1 MNFVT
6 GATGLV
12 GMHILH
18 ELTSKEKPVKAL
30 KRSTSNIKEIEQLFE
45 FYNNSNFNKIEW
57 VEGDILDIVS
67 LDEHM
72 NGVDTVYHTAAIVS
86 FAKRDRHKMFQVN
99 VNGTR
104 NVVNSALGNSVNK
117 IGHISSIAALGRKK
131 NSNTY
136 TEKNKWVEDGNNSY
150 YAMTKNLAELEIWRG
165 IEEGLKGVMIN
176 PGVILGPGNINQSS
190 GTLFKTVLNGLNYY
204 TNGTNGFIDVRDVA
218 RSIIE
223 LTEKD
228 ISKER
233 FICVSENKPYKELF
247 TTIANGLKVKAPQ
260 KEASKSLTNLAWKL
274 EALRSIITRKE
285 PIITKETARTS
296 HGQNYYDNSKLTQ
309 ELDYQFYTI
318 EEAVNNAS
326 AYIKQYHGKR

>member
-30 KRSTSNIKEIEQLFE
+30 KRSSSNTKEVQQLFK
-45 FYNNSNFNKIEW
+45 FYNNPNFDKIEW
-57 VEGDILDIVS
+57 VEGDILDTVS

-72 NGVDTVYHTAAIVS
+72 KGVDTVYHTAAVVS
-86 FAKRDRHKMFQVN
+86 FSKRDRHKMFQVN
-99 VNGTR
+99 VTGTR
-104 NVVNSALGNSVNK
+104 NVVNAALGNNVKK

-136 TEKNKWVEDGNNSY
+136 TEKNKWVEDNNNSY
-150 YAMTKNLAELEIWRG
+150 YAITKNLAELEIWRG

-204 TNGTNGFIDVRDVA
+204 TNGVNGFIDVRDVA
-218 RSIIE
+218 KTIIA
-223 LTEKD
+223 LTEKEVN
-228 ISKER
+228 KER
-233 FICVSENKPYKELF
+233 FICVSENKSYKELF
-247 TTIANGLKVKAPQ
+247 TTIANGLDVKAPQ
-260 KEASKSLTNLAWKL
+260 KEASRSLTNLAWKL
-274 EALRSIITRKE
+274 EALRSFITRKE
-285 PIITKETARTS
+285 PMITKETARTS
-296 HGQNYYDNSKLTQ
+296 HGQNFYDNSKLKQ

-318 EEAVNNAS
+318 EEAIKNAS
-326 AYIKQYHGKR
+326 EYIKQYHGKR